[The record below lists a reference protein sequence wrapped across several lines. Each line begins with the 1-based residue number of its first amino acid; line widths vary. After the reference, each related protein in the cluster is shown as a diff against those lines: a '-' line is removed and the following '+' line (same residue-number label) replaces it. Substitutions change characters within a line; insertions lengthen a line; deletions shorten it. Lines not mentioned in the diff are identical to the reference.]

1 MQPERAESDAPRNL
15 RALCLPRRP
24 FEADENSFDADEDST
39 FDADE
44 AAIFGESEGVS
55 WGRGPDLRRQRGRD
69 LRQRLDQDMV
79 LRRTVEG
86 GRRAKT

>member
-44 AAIFGESEGVS
+44 AAIFDESEGVS
-55 WGRGPDLRRQRGRD
+55 WGRGHGLAPDGRGRRFESGVSMWRS
-69 LRQRLDQDMV
+69 L
-79 LRRTVEG
+79 
-86 GRRAKT
+86 